1 MSEEFIWLS
10 GTLFVILGGIIGVG
24 ITAVYKLYAY
34 ARAGDALLHDK
45 LEWVRNNYVREGH
58 MKEHLAHID
67 RRLDELRKDG
77 QERHR
82 DLIERLSSLHK

>member
-1 MSEEFIWLS
+1 MDLFHEVVRMSEEFIWLS

-45 LEWVRNNYVREGH
+45 LEC
-58 MKEHLAHID
+58 
-67 RRLDELRKDG
+67 